1 MTRFVRSFTRPHS
14 VALVAAM
21 LLVLASAFTA
31 WEAARRPCCLDG
43 DCTATVAC
51 LTMSSCSCTAAPA
64 SDATPWHVSVA
75 RACAPAVVVA
85 HPVASD
91 RIERPWRPPDHAAA

>member
-1 MTRFVRSFTRPHS
+1 MKRSVGSFVRPHS

-21 LLVLASAFTA
+21 LMVLASAFTA
-31 WEAARRPCCLDG
+31 WEAARRPCCVHG
-43 DCTATVAC
+43 DCTATMAC

-64 SDATPWHVSVA
+64 SDATPKRASVA

-85 HPVASD
+85 HPVGSD
-91 RIERPWRPPDHAAA
+91 RVERPWRPPDRAAA